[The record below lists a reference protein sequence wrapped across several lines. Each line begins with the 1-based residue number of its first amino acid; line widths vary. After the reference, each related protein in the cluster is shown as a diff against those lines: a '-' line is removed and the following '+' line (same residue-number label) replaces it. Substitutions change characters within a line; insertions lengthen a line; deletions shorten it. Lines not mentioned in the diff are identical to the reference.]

1 MNKICCK
8 NSKEQ
13 KILNLEAV
21 YKLSKLSYIFSLELS
36 YPKQKLTQFSV
47 VHYAEMQIVSQ
58 VKNIY
63 KKKYIVVIQN
73 WTN

>member
-1 MNKICCK
+1 M
-8 NSKEQ
+8 
-13 KILNLEAV
+13 LNLEAV